1 MRVIPRNHGHALGYL
16 RQTRLLVGQ
25 SDGAKNATRLTP
37 ARENQRGPRHFARAR
52 IIFHAVS
59 DTPAGLRAGM
69 VIVFGRAT
77 EGLGLGVVGFGVMPS
92 AVRAWFNR
100 L

>member
-1 MRVIPRNHGHALGYL
+1 
-16 RQTRLLVGQ
+16 
-25 SDGAKNATRLTP
+25 
-37 ARENQRGPRHFARAR
+37 
-52 IIFHAVS
+52 VS
-59 DTPAGLRAGM
+59 DTPSGLRAGM

-77 EGLGLGVVGFGVMPS
+77 EGLGLGVVGFGVIPS

>member
-1 MRVIPRNHGHALGYL
+1 VQGGR
-16 RQTRLLVGQ
+16 
-25 SDGAKNATRLTP
+25 AKNATRLTP
-37 ARENQRGPRHFARAR
+37 ASEYQRGPSHFARAR

-59 DTPAGLRAGM
+59 DTPSGLRAGM

-77 EGLGLGVVGFGVMPS
+77 EGLGLGVVGFGVIPS